1 MIDRF
6 LLDTGI
12 FFVLT
17 ALAAAGLTGL
27 TISILR
33 RRAILDLPNARSS
46 HTMPTPRGGGWGL
59 MLVLLPVWV
68 WATAAAGRIV
78 QPAELFVILGAVL
91 LMAVSWIDDRRGLGA
106 GLRILVQIVATG
118 TVMVTLPRDL
128 SITHG
133 LLPIPF
139 DRLLAGI
146 IWIWFINLF
155 NFMDGIDGLSGGSA
169 AAMGFGLMLVSL
181 RYGPS
186 ELDAFRGAM
195 IAATC
200 VGFLYWN
207 WQPAKV
213 FLGDIGSIPLGY
225 LLGYAL
231 VHLAMNGG
239 QIMALII
246 PLYYLSDTTITLVR
260 RALRRERVWQA
271 HREHF
276 YQRAVQLGRSH
287 ARTAKTATVTQLA
300 LAIFALMACVW
311 GWPML
316 IPAAFLVALL
326 MRWMARPPKA
336 A

>member
-1 MIDRF
+1 
-6 LLDTGI
+6 
-12 FFVLT
+12 
-17 ALAAAGLTGL
+17 
-27 TISILR
+27 
-33 RRAILDLPNARSS
+33 
-46 HTMPTPRGGGWGL
+46 
-59 MLVLLPVWV
+59 
-68 WATAAAGRIV
+68 
-78 QPAELFVILGAVL
+78 
-91 LMAVSWIDDRRGLGA
+91 
-106 GLRILVQIVATG
+106 
-118 TVMVTLPRDL
+118 LPRDL

-133 LLPIPF
+133 FLPIPF

-239 QIMALII
+239 QAMALII
-246 PLYYLSDTTITLVR
+246 PLYYLSDATITLVR
-260 RALRRERVWQA
+260 RAFRRERVWQA

-287 ARTAKTATVTQLA
+287 ARTAKTAIVTQLA
-300 LAIFALMACVW
+300 LAIFALMACLW
-311 GWPML
+311 GWLML
-316 IPAAFLVALL
+316 IPAALLVALL